1 MLLFYEL
8 LSTLDEEQ
16 RSFVEELYEKYRYKI
31 KKIALVYVKNEADAD
46 EVLQTVMI
54 NIINHISKFQNADV
68 QRIESQ
74 IVVYSRNAAINR
86 YNYNLVRQK
95 KVISTSEEHY
105 ADDDTVMDI
114 PDDTYDVEHLVVEH
128 EIAVILQEILK
139 KLPTI
144 YRDVVNLYYYLDY
157 SYVEISEILEI
168 SVNAVGLRLRKAKK
182 LILKIAGGKL
192 DEYSKK

>member
-95 KVISTSEEHY
+95 KVISTSE
-105 ADDDTVMDI
+105 
-114 PDDTYDVEHLVVEH
+114 
-128 EIAVILQEILK
+128 
-139 KLPTI
+139 
-144 YRDVVNLYYYLDY
+144 
-157 SYVEISEILEI
+157 
-168 SVNAVGLRLRKAKK
+168 
-182 LILKIAGGKL
+182 
-192 DEYSKK
+192 